1 MEKREFKIFAFI
13 NQKGGVG
20 KTTLAV
26 NLARALTLRGKK
38 VLLVDFDPQANASSG
53 LGVKVARKESGYQ
66 AIVEGKIDSFLKEPF
81 PGLYLLPSSIDL
93 VGLELELSYLERREY
108 VLKDF
113 LYETPLKDKPLLSH
127 FDFIF
132 IDSPPSLSLITVNIL
147 TASQGIIIPLQCE
160 YYALEGLSLLIRTVR
175 GVKESFNPELRLFG
189 MVLMMYDPR
198 NRLTQEVA
206 EEVRKHFKWI
216 LFETAIPRSVRVS
229 EAQSFGKPILDYEP
243 NHKVSE
249 AFKNLAEEFLNR
261 LSNYTPLG
269 NSDAV

>member
-1 MEKREFKIFAFI
+1 MEKNPLKIFAFI

-26 NLARALTLRGKK
+26 NLARALTLKGKR

-53 LGVKVARKESGYQ
+53 LGVRVNKKESIYQ
-66 AIVEGKIDSFLKEPF
+66 AIIEGKAEPYLKEPLQ
-81 PGLYLLPSSIDL
+81 GLYLLPSSIDL
-93 VGLELELSYLERREY
+93 VGLELELSDLERREY
-108 VLKDF
+108 VLRDF
-113 LYETPLKDKPLLSH
+113 LEETTLNGKNLLSY

-147 TASQGIIIPLQCE
+147 CASQGVVIPLQCE
-160 YYALEGLSLLIRTVR
+160 YYALEGLSLLVKTVR
-175 GVKESFNPELRLFG
+175 GIKEAFNPELRLFG

-198 NRLTQEVA
+198 NRLTHEVA
-206 EEVRKHFKWI
+206 EEVKKHFKWI
-216 LFETAIPRSVRVS
+216 LFETVIPRSVKIS

-249 AFKNLAEEFLNR
+249 AFKRLAEEFLGR
-261 LSNYTPLG
+261 L
-269 NSDAV
+269 